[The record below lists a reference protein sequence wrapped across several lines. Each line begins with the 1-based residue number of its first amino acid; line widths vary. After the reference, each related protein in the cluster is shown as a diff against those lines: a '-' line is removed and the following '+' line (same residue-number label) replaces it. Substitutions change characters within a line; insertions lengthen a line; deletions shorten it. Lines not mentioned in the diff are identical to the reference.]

1 MKDFK
6 NKVVVITGGATGIG
20 FALAKRLGQE
30 GAKIIIAG
38 IRPDHLQK
46 AVTSLTDLGIEASY
60 QLCDVTKEADLVQL
74 EKYVRTTYGSVDVLF
89 NNAGIG
95 GVSQSII
102 DSTESEVMNILGV
115 NFFGAWNAIR
125 VFGKQMKAAGTPCAI
140 YTTGSEN
147 SFFNAVRNGGAYIA
161 SKHGI
166 HAIMKSL
173 RQEAPDF
180 MEVGIIIPGF
190 VYTDIGPEAI
200 MKMGMEA
207 DEFVDRLIPQIKAGQ
222 FYIVSHSYNMER
234 IREQYEEIKS
244 AFDEY
249 APRYE
254 GDEKYDIQF
263 LMAQM
268 RAQRNKH

>member
-6 NKVVVITGGATGIG
+6 NKIVVITGGATGIG
-20 FALAKRLGQE
+20 FAFAKRLGQE
-30 GAKIIIAG
+30 GAKIVIAG
-38 IRPDHLQK
+38 IRPEYLEK
-46 AVTSLTDLGIEASY
+46 AVNTLQALGIEASY
-60 QLCDVTKEADLVQL
+60 QLCDVTKEADLVKL
-74 EKYVRTTYGSVDVLF
+74 EKYARTTYGSVDVLF

-102 DSTESEVMNILGV
+102 DSTEEEVMNILSV

-125 VFGKQMKAAGTPCAI
+125 VFGKQMRAAGTPCAI
-140 YTTGSEN
+140 YSTGSEN

-180 MEVGIIIPGF
+180 MTVGIIIPGF
-190 VYTDIGPEAI
+190 VYTEIGPDKF
-200 MKMGMEA
+200 MKMGMSA

-222 FYIVSHSYNMER
+222 FYIVSHSYNIER
-234 IREQYEEIKS
+234 IREQYEEMKA
-244 AFDEY
+244 AFDQY

-254 GDEKYDIQF
+254 GDEKYDIEI
-263 LMAQM
+263 LMARL
-268 RAQRNKH
+268 RAQRI